1 MKYLIAAVLL
11 LSASHSKALSLS
23 GNYKE
28 FEGIQSYNLAVNY
41 SIFDYELIKSS
52 KYFYESI
59 EANYKH
65 NNWIGYGKIAEH
77 SKSLNKAEQTVSV
90 GYSFI
95 NACDI
100 SVGYREDITGGS
112 MLLRPACVYKL
123 GNIIG
128 KMAYIHTSI
137 SNIYSI
143 KLKYELTNRIFI
155 KYQLLKFDADN
166 EIYGYT
172 AYAFSFGFKF

>member
-1 MKYLIAAVLL
+1 MKYLILAVLL

-52 KYFYESI
+52 KYFCESA
-59 EANYKH
+59 EVNYKH
-65 NNWIGYGKIAEH
+65 NNWLGYIKIAEH
-77 SKSLNKAEQTVSV
+77 SKSLNIPEQTASV
-90 GYSFI
+90 GYQFI

-100 SVGYREDITGGS
+100 SVGYREDVTGGS
-112 MLLRPACVYKL
+112 ILLRPACVYKL

-128 KMAYIHTSI
+128 KVAYIYTAI

-143 KLKYELTNRIFI
+143 KLKYELTDRISI
-155 KYQLLKFDADN
+155 AYRVLKFDADN
-166 EIYGYT
+166 KIYGYT
-172 AYAFSFGFKF
+172 AYAFSFGFEF